1 MGTKALVII
10 NEDHQSQSVTQMY
23 SSMYCQY
30 DGYLEGVGE
39 QIKDF
44 LKDRIV
50 VNGLSGST
58 ISISNGMG
66 CLAASFVSHVKK
78 DAGGWYMTPNKNVN
92 SVLSNDSDVFVDF
105 VYVIS
110 KNYIR
115 AYCLDYD
122 GEVES
127 FRNLFKGSWLEYN
140 EFLNKLSKLNET
152 EYVKI
157 VNNLNGESV

>member
-1 MGTKALVII
+1 MMV
-10 NEDHQSQSVTQMY
+10 
-23 SSMYCQY
+23 
-30 DGYLEGVGE
+30 LEGVGE

>member
-30 DGYLEGVGE
+30 DGYLEGVGQ

-44 LKDRIV
+44 LMNRVV
-50 VNGLSGST
+50 VNGLSGKSYVPV
-58 ISISNGMG
+58 SNGMG
-66 CLAASFVSHVKK
+66 CLAASFISHVKIE
-78 DAGGWYMTPNKNVN
+78 AGGWYMTPNRNVN
-92 SVLSNDSDVFVDF
+92 SVLSNDTDVFVDF

-127 FRNLFKGSWLEYN
+127 FRNIFKGSWIEYN
-140 EFLNKLSKLNET
+140 EFLNKLEK
-152 EYVKI
+152 
-157 VNNLNGESV
+157 ESA